1 MKANFSSTTS
11 VTTDGVE
18 TSTHQYIQLKM
29 IHAADY
35 NYFGIGPIDPGD
47 LTPDD
52 VGTYNF
58 LEKMHFY
65 KDKSK
70 KAKQI
75 FLSNGFDFAYADDL
89 GNEIADGFYFT
100 IRWKNLSGK
109 RLLHNMLLFGLA
121 GIPLSIT
128 GSSREGIRICV
139 SLLKE
144 DQLCELNKRVI
155 GLANFLNSLE

>member
-1 MKANFSSTTS
+1 MKINLDTS
-11 VTTDGVE
+11 AENIWCPGCPNNTILEATKQTITKMVE
-18 TSTHQYIQLKM
+18 
-29 IHAADY
+29 
-35 NYFGIGPIDPGD
+35 
-47 LTPDD
+47 
-52 VGTYNF
+52 
-58 LEKMHFY
+58 
-65 KDKSK
+65 SK

-100 IRWKNLSGK
+100 IGWKNLSGK

-128 GSSREGIRICV
+128 GSSRQGIRICV